1 MKGCDCMGGRVAS
14 SGTGKGIAKELLYQ
28 TNLSSG
34 FDMKLLDIEL

>member
-1 MKGCDCMGGRVAS
+1 MKEVPCIRLDHMSDEQRKAY
-14 SGTGKGIAKELLYQ
+14 TLAHNQ